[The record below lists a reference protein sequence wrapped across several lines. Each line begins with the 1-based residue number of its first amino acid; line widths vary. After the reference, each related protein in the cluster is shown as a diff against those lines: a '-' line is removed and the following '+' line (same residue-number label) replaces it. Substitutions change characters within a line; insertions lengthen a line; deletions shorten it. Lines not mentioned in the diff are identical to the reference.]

1 MSNERDNR
9 NLFGGQ
15 ILSMRIGS
23 LETQLEASMLGI
35 DNATRD
41 TLASNIYIFG

>member
-9 NLFGGQ
+9 NPFGGQ
-15 ILSMRIGS
+15 ILSIRIGN
-23 LETQLEASMLGI
+23 LETQLEVSMIGI
-35 DNATRD
+35 DNATHD